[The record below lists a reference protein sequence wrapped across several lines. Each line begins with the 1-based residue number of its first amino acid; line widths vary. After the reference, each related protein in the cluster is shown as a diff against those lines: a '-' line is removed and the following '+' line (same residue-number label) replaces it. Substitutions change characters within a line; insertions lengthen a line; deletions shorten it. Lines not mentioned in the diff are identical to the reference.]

1 MFYKNTIIIME
12 SYSYDINESDFNFED
27 LAKNNIS
34 LSFFENQESIDDE
47 KQKPKK
53 IWHPRPYQQQMFEQ
67 ALNQNSIIYAETGKG
82 KTFIS
87 IMLMANHLGIDIK
100 KRNKIKIIDK
110 NKKIIFFVCDTTL
123 INQQKKHI
131 EEILDIDVGTIQGK
145 KDKKSKSD
153 YEIFLNKW
161 NSFNVFVA
169 IPEIIYKILSCGF
182 INIFQITMLI
192 FDECHNTADDHP
204 YNKIMKEFYFFYK
217 NEKKMNESKYK
228 LPVIYGLTASP
239 LKRRIS
245 GNSNLLAGNDAL
257 IKLSENLDS
266 VVIIDPEMINIGEE
280 SKQQEKN
287 KNEYIEISTHEKSEE
302 YKEVVKELVNNLF
315 KKIVSLAFGLFPDKY
330 KNYVMKDCFKP
341 YLLYVYKKFLQI
353 DFVNYNNICQEN
365 SNFYKFQDLN
375 KVLYIFE
382 EMQRDIFLILEN
394 LSLESLIIYFDKLIQ
409 LYDKAY
415 QKKFEKEEEN
425 ESSDDS
431 TTANESKE
439 NEDSCN
445 EDEELLLNLDA
456 NTISKLKNFIQLTN
470 DELKSKKKEGK
481 LYYVSDRLNKLYN
494 TLAELFLSHDK
505 SKIIIFIANRI
516 IAHLLKPTLSLFLK
530 EAFPNQ
536 KCEEVI
542 GVNKRAKKSS
552 LTLTPSIT
560 LNKLNQIIKDFNEDK
575 FDILIGTSAIEEGL
589 DIQSCNAV
597 ISLVEIQTPKSYIQM
612 KGRARKTN
620 SKFYIFSYSKEET
633 KKKVKNFLDIGIK
646 MRELFD
652 NGIKK
657 DFRRQNFILGKK
669 DLIYYN
675 FNEQTHAKLTLN
687 NASVFYNEIKQQMD
701 NCNVKFS
708 VDIKVNGIPNYEQK
722 FIGKMKIET
731 NLPNFNRKKYETDI
745 CTSKDE
751 AKKMCQYQ
759 ALVNLIESN
768 YLDEHLKFCK
778 GKVKKNNIFI

>member
-1 MFYKNTIIIME
+1 ME
-12 SYSYDINESDFNFED
+12 TLNEINFSESDFKFENLFEN
-27 LAKNNIS
+27 LAQNNLS
-34 LSFFENQESIDDE
+34 LSFLENQDSIE
-47 KQKPKK
+47 NETPKPKK
-53 IWHPRPYQQQMFEQ
+53 IWHPRPYQQQIYEK

-100 KRNKIKIIDK
+100 MHEKNKKIDK
-110 NKKIIFFVCDTTL
+110 NKKIIFFVCDTAL

-131 EEILDIDVGTIQGK
+131 EEILNIDVGTIQGK

-153 YEIFLNKW
+153 YEVFLNKW
-161 NSFNVFVA
+161 KSFNVFVA

-182 INIFQITMLI
+182 INIFQISMLI

-204 YNKIMKEFYFFYK
+204 YNKIMREFYFFYK
-217 NEKKMNESKYK
+217 NEKKMDLSKYK
-228 LPVIYGLTASP
+228 LPLIYGLTASP
-239 LKRRIS
+239 LKKRIS

-257 IKLSENLDS
+257 IKLSENLDC

-280 SKQQEKN
+280 YKDKEKD
-287 KNEYIEISTHEKSEE
+287 KNEYVEISTLQNSEE
-302 YKEVVKELVNNLF
+302 YKELIKVLINNLF
-315 KKIVSLAFGLFPDKY
+315 KQIVSLGFGLFPKNY
-330 KNYVMKDCFKP
+330 KNYNIKEYFKP

-353 DFVNYNNICQEN
+353 DLVNYNNICQEN
-365 SNFYKFQDLN
+365 SNLYNFQKLN
-375 KVLYIFE
+375 KVLFIFE
-382 EMQRDIFLILEN
+382 VMQRHIFLILEN
-394 LSLESLIIYFDKLIQ
+394 LGLESLTIYFDKLIQ
-409 LYDKAY
+409 LYDEAY
-415 QKKFEKEEEN
+415 QKKFEKEKEDEN
-425 ESSDDS
+425 SDYS
-431 TTANESKE
+431 TNINESKE
-439 NEDSCN
+439 NDDSIN
-445 EDEELLLNLDA
+445 EDEDLLLNLDA
-456 NTISKLKNFIQLTN
+456 DTILDLKKIIQTTN
-470 DELKSKKKEGK
+470 NNLKSKKNEGK
-481 LYYVSDRLNKLYN
+481 LNYVSDRLEKLYN
-494 TLAELFLSHDK
+494 TLVELFISNDK

-516 IAHLLKPTLSLFLK
+516 IAHLLQPTLSSFLK
-530 EAFPNQ
+530 DAFPKK

-542 GVNKRAKKSS
+542 GVNKKSKNSS

-597 ISLVEIQTPKSYIQM
+597 ISLVEIQTPKSFIQM

-620 SKFYIFSYSKEET
+620 SKFYIFSYSKDDT
-633 KKKVKNFLDIGIK
+633 KKKVKNFLEIGIK
-646 MRELFD
+646 MRGLFD

-657 DFRRQNFILGKK
+657 DFRRQNFLNGKK

-675 FNEQTHAKLTLN
+675 FIEKTHAKLTLN

-701 NCNVKFS
+701 NCNIKFF
-708 VDIKVNGIPNYEQK
+708 VDIKVNGIPNCEQK

-731 NLPNFNRKKYETDI
+731 NLENFKTKKYETDI
-745 CTSKDE
+745 CSSKDE

-759 ALVNLIESN
+759 ALAYLIESN

-778 GKVKKNNIFI
+778 GKAKNNNIFI